1 MGSYWCS
8 MRAFLSC
15 SLWADIV
22 AIGLCTIEQ
31 NKMMMMIVQIVCTV
45 LQMHTIKLHL
55 MYRIYESQINALI
68 NALRK

>member
-1 MGSYWCS
+1 
-8 MRAFLSC
+8 
-15 SLWADIV
+15 
-22 AIGLCTIEQ
+22 
-31 NKMMMMIVQIVCTV
+31 MMMIVQIVCTV